1 MTDNLS
7 RMAKIM
13 KRDLNKLIKGERGL
27 ALPLVLVLLL
37 LGGLIIA
44 PLLGYMTT
52 GLKAG
57 EVHEESMERLY
68 AADAGV
74 EDALYQIIH
83 NNPLLP
89 VDLGDS
95 WSYYLEDAAG
105 NPIYINGN
113 SVHVEIKAESDLMT
127 FLENMELGLTD
138 PGVHQ
143 EWATIGDNT
152 TVGQYT
158 ITVTYNGS
166 AANKFIDGVGAWLR
180 GHYTFDGDPED
191 PGCPDPEDPGCPISG
206 NLTVDF
212 PNFIITEPFSYKG
225 GTVFYFAW
233 QGGNRPNFGTNPDVY
248 ARSLTFKYEPEV
260 VPPPLHISWVAVGS
274 EDVGTVPTSQVFGE
288 YTIIATA
295 SDVTTGKQTQVVAY
309 ITWERSGETA
319 PAVVDITD
327 WEISP

>member
-1 MTDNLS
+1 MTDNLG

-13 KRDLNKLIKGERGL
+13 KRNLNKLIKGERGL

-74 EDALYQIIH
+74 EDALYQIIR

-95 WSYYLEDAAG
+95 WSYYLEDLAG
-105 NPIYINGN
+105 EYINGN
-113 SVHVEIKAESDLMT
+113 SVHIEIKAEADLST
-127 FLENMELGLTD
+127 FLENMDIGLTD

-143 EWATIGDNT
+143 EWAAIGDNT
-152 TVGQYT
+152 TVGEYT

-166 AANKFIDGVGAWLR
+166 AANKFIYGVGAWLR
-180 GHYTFDGDPED
+180 GDYTYEDEEDPENSL
-191 PGCPDPEDPGCPISG
+191 SG
-206 NLTVDF
+206 NMTVDF
-212 PNFIITEPFSYKG
+212 PNVIITEPFSYKG
-225 GTVFYFAW
+225 GTVFW
-233 QGGNRPNFGTNPDVY
+233 LEWEGSDRPNFGTNPDVY
-248 ARSLTFKYEPEV
+248 VRSLTFRYDPPVE
-260 VPPPLHISWVAVGS
+260 PPPLHIAWVKVGS
-274 EDVGTVPTSQVFGE
+274 QDVGTVPTSQVFGE

-295 SDVTTGKQTQVVAY
+295 SDITTGKQTQLVAY
-309 ITWERSGETA
+309 ITWERSGETE
-319 PAVVDITD
+319 PAVVNITD